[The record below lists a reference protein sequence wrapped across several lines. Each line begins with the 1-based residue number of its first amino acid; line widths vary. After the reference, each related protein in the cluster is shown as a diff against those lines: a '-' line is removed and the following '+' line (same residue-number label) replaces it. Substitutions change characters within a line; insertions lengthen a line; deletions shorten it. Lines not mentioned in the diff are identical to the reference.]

1 MSPRGQFIA
10 AILLVAGS
18 LFSQTVSQPAF
29 DAAVV
34 RPARDDTR
42 TWATRLVTATRYRSL
57 SNVMQLVT
65 WAWKMKNYQILG
77 APAWA
82 SGERF
87 GVQATPGHSSSAD
100 EQRLML
106 QKLLME
112 RFGLKAHSERREIP
126 VYVLGTGK
134 DGPKLA
140 VPKETSD
147 PGHRGI
153 NIESGVL
160 IARSGTMDDFVDV
173 LTTNLDR
180 PVLNQTNLNG
190 KYDFTL
196 TWDQPGGNGGQ
207 WSPIGP
213 ALFTPIRD
221 LGLRLDSSKAP
232 VEMLVID
239 AVERPAE
246 R

>member
-1 MSPRGQFIA
+1 VAHRVKLIVG
-10 AILLVAGS
+10 ILLAAAGLS
-18 LFSQTVSQPAF
+18 SQTVSQPAF

-34 RPARDDTR
+34 RPVHDDTQ
-42 TWATRLVTATRYRSL
+42 TWAIRQVTATRYRSL

-65 WAWKMKNYQILG
+65 WAWQMKNYQILG
-77 APAWA
+77 APAWT
-82 SGERF
+82 SEERF
-87 GVQATPGHSSSAD
+87 EIQATPGHSSTTD

-106 QKLLME
+106 QELLME
-112 RFGLKAHSERREIP
+112 RFGLKVHTERREMA
-126 VYVLGTGK
+126 VYVLVTGK
-134 DGPKLA
+134 DGPKLGT
-140 VPKETSD
+140 PKENTD

-160 IARSGTMDDFVDV
+160 IARSGTMDDFVGV

-196 TWDQPGGNGGQ
+196 TWDQLPANGAQ

-213 ALFTPIRD
+213 ALFTPIRE
-221 LGLRLDSSKAP
+221 LGLRLDSAKAP
-232 VEMLVID
+232 VETLVID
-239 AVERPAE
+239 AVERPTE
-246 R
+246 P

>member
-87 GVQATPGHSSSAD
+87 EVQATPGHSSKAD
-100 EQRLML
+100 EQWLML
-106 QKLLME
+106 HILFKKQNEQKT
-112 RFGLKAHSERREIP
+112 HSEHREKP
-126 VYVLGTGK
+126 NYVLVTGK

-147 PGHRGI
+147 
-153 NIESGVL
+153 
-160 IARSGTMDDFVDV
+160 
-173 LTTNLDR
+173 
-180 PVLNQTNLNG
+180 
-190 KYDFTL
+190 
-196 TWDQPGGNGGQ
+196 
-207 WSPIGP
+207 
-213 ALFTPIRD
+213 
-221 LGLRLDSSKAP
+221 
-232 VEMLVID
+232 
-239 AVERPAE
+239 
-246 R
+246 